1 MGATYAG
8 LFGDFRVLLQSARK
22 HNLKYKLTY
31 EEPILLGNLAR
42 ETAKIFQEFTQSGG
56 VRPFG
61 ISLLMAGVD
70 YEGPQLYQLDP
81 SGVYYEWKAAS
92 VGKNASMAKV
102 FLEKRYKDEFDRDE
116 AIHTAL
122 LALKDGFEGTM
133 NNSNIEIG
141 YIDSSD
147 NLFKILGKRE
157 IDNCLGF
164 IKD

>member
-1 MGATYAG
+1 
-8 LFGDFRVLLQSARK
+8 
-22 HNLKYKLTY
+22 
-31 EEPILLGNLAR
+31 
-42 ETAKIFQEFTQSGG
+42 
-56 VRPFG
+56 
-61 ISLLMAGVD
+61 
-70 YEGPQLYQLDP
+70 
-81 SGVYYEWKAAS
+81 
-92 VGKNASMAKV
+92 MAKV

-141 YIDSSD
+141 YVDQSDSK
-147 NLFKILGKRE
+147 FKILEKRE